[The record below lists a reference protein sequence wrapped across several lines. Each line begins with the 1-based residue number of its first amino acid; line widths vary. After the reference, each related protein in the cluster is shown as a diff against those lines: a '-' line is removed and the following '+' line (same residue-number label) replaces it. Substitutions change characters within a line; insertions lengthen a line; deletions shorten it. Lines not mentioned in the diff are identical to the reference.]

1 MSGINY
7 WLKSQLLDLTHPG
20 EFEQFWLGA
29 FTEGRHNENNPG
41 EWWWPHKNE
50 TVQWFDWG
58 EGEPNNLGVEGCLAM
73 MEYHDAED
81 PLTRDYFWND
91 FVCDETAHYIC
102 ENVCD
107 VA

>member
-1 MSGINY
+1 M
-7 WLKSQLLDLTHPG
+7 T
-20 EFEQFWLGA
+20 
-29 FTEGRHNENNPG
+29 NPG
-41 EWWWPHKNE
+41 ERWWPHKNE

-73 MEYHDAED
+73 MEYHEILN